1 MSAVSNEVSGIGA
14 VTTSTDDVVMNTD
27 LERGVL
33 HLPGVLMQALT
44 HIAPSIGVIFGIQ
57 AVASFAGVATPDAF
71 AIAGIIML
79 LLGVSVTQLARRL
92 PSAGGYFTYVSRGVG
107 PRAGFFTGWCFLL
120 YEPVGAGINLA
131 FAGGL
136 VEATLKSEYGFTL
149 PWWVTALVLGLVLSG
164 LTYAGIKL
172 SVKTVMILGS
182 IELVLC
188 TTLALWGLLSPGPG
202 GVNFTPFDPSKA
214 ISFNGLF
221 LGVVFCIFNFA
232 GFESVAPLAEETVN
246 PRRNLPRAIMLSLT
260 LVLVFFLFTSWGVL
274 VGWGTNHVGG
284 FVSNGSPVLTL
295 AHRLWHGAWII
306 MLVVY
311 LNAVLAACIAVQN
324 AGTRFL
330 FGVARAGLLPAALA
344 KVDPKRKTPI
354 NAVYLQCA
362 LTLVIA
368 IVGGIVAGPEQT
380 LIFGG
385 LVLTLMAIVI
395 YSLGNL
401 AVLLLYRREYR
412 REFDLRWHL
421 ICPLLSTAA
430 LVWLGYKSVSPL
442 PTGPAH
448 TGPYVALGWVAIGLV
463 ATVVAGSRGREWL
476 RRAGE
481 ITAEVSESAA
491 EAHQHETAL
500 DVGPAHVRI

>member
-1 MSAVSNEVSGIGA
+1 VSAAPTDVSSPGSGAPGNGE
-14 VTTSTDDVVMNTD
+14 VVMETK
-27 LERGVL
+27 LEAGAL
-33 HLPGVLMQALT
+33 HLPGVLMQAMT

-57 AVASFAGVATPDAF
+57 AVASFAGIATPVAF
-71 AIAGIIML
+71 LISGAIML

-107 PRAGFFTGWCFLL
+107 PRAGFFTTWCFLL

-149 PWWVTALVLGLVLSG
+149 PWWVTALVLGLILSS

-182 IELVLC
+182 IELVAC
-188 TTLALWGLLSPGPG
+188 TTLALWGLLSPGHG
-202 GVNFTPFDPSKA
+202 GVNLTPFDPSKA
-214 ISFNGLF
+214 LSFNGLF

-232 GFESVAPLAEETVN
+232 GFESVAPLAEETAN
-246 PRRNLPRAIMLSLT
+246 PRRNLPRAIMLSLS
-260 LVLVFFLFTSWGVL
+260 LVLVFFLFTSWGIL
-274 VGWGTNHVGG
+274 VGWGTDHVGT
-284 FVSNGSPVLTL
+284 FVSNGSPVLAL

-306 MLVVY
+306 MLLVY

-324 AGTRFL
+324 TGTRFL
-330 FGVARAGLLPAALA
+330 YGISRAGLLPRALS

-354 NAVYLQCA
+354 NAVYLQCGV
-362 LTLVIA
+362 TMVIA
-368 IVGGIVAGPEQT
+368 IAGGIVLGPEQT

-385 LVLTLMAIVI
+385 LVLTLMAIAI

-401 AVLLLYRREYR
+401 AVFLLYRREFR
-412 REFDLRWHL
+412 PDFDLRWHV

-430 LVWLGYKSVSPL
+430 LVWLGYKSVSPF

-448 TGPYVALGWVAIGLV
+448 AAPYVAIGWAAIGLV
-463 ATVVAGSRGREWL
+463 VTVFAARKGRDWL
-476 RRAGE
+476 KRAGE
-481 ITAEVSESAA
+481 VPAEIAESEREMPEH
-491 EAHQHETAL
+491 EASLGLGHAQ
-500 DVGPAHVRI
+500 VRI